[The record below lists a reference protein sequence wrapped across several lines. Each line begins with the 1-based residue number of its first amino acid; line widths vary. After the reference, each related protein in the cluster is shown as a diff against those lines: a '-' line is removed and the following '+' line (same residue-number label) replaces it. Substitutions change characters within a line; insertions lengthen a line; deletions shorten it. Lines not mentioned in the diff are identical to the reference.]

1 MGLGYTRQDCGDLL
15 TRAMTTFKLTYSTM
29 FDPPEEL
36 HRQFETALVAVRQE
50 LGRDYPLQLAGDAPA
65 ASGSAGGRDWFEVR
79 SPIDADWLLARF
91 ESATAADV
99 DAAVKAAKA
108 AWPGWAATPWQERI
122 RLLRR
127 AAALIEE
134 RVYRIGAVVALEVGK
149 NRMESVGEVQ
159 ETADLINWYCDRMQ
173 ENEGFD
179 RRLPN
184 DPLQG
189 FVSRNRTLL
198 KPYGVWIV
206 IAPFN
211 FPVALAGAP
220 IAAAL
225 VTGNTAVFKVAAS
238 TAWSGRLLMEAF
250 ADAGIPPGVLG
261 YLAGSGSRVGDALVK
276 HPDVAGATFTGS
288 HEVGMG
294 ILRHFSAGARPRPC
308 IAEMGGKNAVVVSR
322 HADLD
327 RAATG
332 IVRSAFGLQGQ
343 KCSACS
349 RVYVESAVA
358 QALRERLV
366 AATRAI
372 AIGDPTQRANWMG
385 PVISQAARSRYLEAA
400 AHLKRAGTIDV
411 GGESLDGPGLARG
424 YFVAPTVARIDL
436 DDPLWRDELFAPLLL
451 VGEVASIDEGIAR
464 ANASDYGLTA
474 GFYGAKEEID
484 HFLQHIEAG
493 VTYVNRPQG
502 ATTGA
507 WPGYQPFGGWK
518 ASGTTG
524 KAIGSYWYLPQYLR
538 EQSQNVV
545 E

>member
-1 MGLGYTRQDCGDLL
+1 
-15 TRAMTTFKLTYSTM
+15 MTAFRLTYSTM
-29 FDPPEEL
+29 FDPPEDL
-36 HRQFETALVAVRQE
+36 HRQFEAALIRVRRQLGGDHRLQIAGQAAGGARPSAVRE
-50 LGRDYPLQLAGDAPA
+50 
-65 ASGSAGGRDWFEVR
+65 WFEVR
-79 SPIDADWLLARF
+79 SPIDTDWLLARF
-91 ESATAADV
+91 EAATPDDV
-99 DAAVKAAKA
+99 DAAVRAAQA
-108 AWPGWAATPWQERI
+108 AWPAWAATPWQERI

-127 AAALIEE
+127 AARLVEE
-134 RVYRIGAVVALEVGK
+134 RVYQIAAVLALEVGK
-149 NRMESVGEVQ
+149 NRMESIGEVQ

-173 ENEGFD
+173 ESEGFD

-189 FVSRNRTLL
+189 FVSRNRTVL
-198 KPYGVWIV
+198 KPYGVWAI

-238 TAWSGRLLMEAF
+238 TAWSGRLLLESF
-250 ADAGIPPGVLG
+250 ADAGLPPGVLG
-261 YLAGSGSRVGDALVK
+261 YLAGSGSVAGEALVK

-294 ILRHFSAGARPRPC
+294 ILRHFAAGPRPRPC

-322 HADLD
+322 QADLD

-349 RVYVESAVA
+349 RVYVERPVA

-366 AATRAI
+366 AATRAVT
-372 AIGDPTQRANWMG
+372 IGDPTQRANWMG
-385 PVISQAARSRYLEAA
+385 PVISQGSRSRYLEATARLQA
-400 AHLKRAGTIDV
+400 AGGIDV
-411 GGESLDGPGLARG
+411 GGESLAGPGLERG
-424 YFVAPTVARIDL
+424 YFVAPTVGRIDFE
-436 DDPLWRDELFAPLLL
+436 DRLWRDEIFAPLVL
-451 VGEVASIDEGIAR
+451 VGEVESIDEGIAR

-474 GFYGAKEEID
+474 GFYGAPEEID

-538 EQSQNVV
+538 EQSQTIVD
-545 E
+545 